1 MSTYR
6 YVRLDPTGN
15 ITCLVLDPVPG
26 ELKPEVTRR
35 LMAECEQTAY
45 LAEPSRPGARARI
58 QLMGGEFCGNAAMAS
73 AAWLA
78 AQDGLRPGGSV
89 RVPLEVS
96 GADGVL
102 DCLVEAGEEEYRG
115 TVDMPRVLEIFP
127 VQSELLF
134 SFQKPNALPERDGI
148 RLTAVRME
156 GILHIVAESRQRLPD
171 EAAEAALRKAAAYFG
186 DEALGLLQ
194 WNEADGVMRP
204 LVFVRG
210 SGTMVWETGCGSG
223 SAAVGALRAY
233 RRGSGTTVTRV
244 SQPGGVIK
252 VSAEA
257 TEGRSCSVRIS
268 GRVRLGPVK
277 TLTLP

>member
-1 MSTYR
+1 MSAYR

-26 ELKPEVTRR
+26 DVEPEVTRR

-45 LAEPSRPGARARI
+45 LERAILPGARARI
-58 QLMGGEFCGNAAMAS
+58 RLMGGEFCGNAAMAS

-78 AQDGLRPGGSV
+78 AQDGIRPGETA

-96 GADGVL
+96 GAKGVL
-102 DCLVEAGEEEYRG
+102 DCLVEADGEDYRG

-127 VQSELLF
+127 VPPELLF
-134 SFQKPNALPERDGI
+134 SLRDERMPPETGGI

-156 GILHIVAESRQRLPD
+156 GILHLVAESRQELP
-171 EAAEAALRKAAAYFG
+171 EQAAEAALRKAASCFG

-194 WNEADGVMRP
+194 WNEADCVMRP

-210 SGTMVWETGCGSG
+210 SGTTVWETGCGSG

-233 RRGSGTTVTRV
+233 RRGSGTAVTRV
-244 SQPGGVIK
+244 FQPGGVIDAF
-252 VSAEA
+252 AEA
-257 TEGRSCSVRIS
+257 AGGRIRSVRIS

-277 TLTLP
+277 RLTL